1 MPTPS
6 ECQSL
11 SQVRDQIDILDE
23 QMVALLGKRAGYV
36 KAAARFKTSET
47 AVAAPERLAD
57 MLAVRRQ
64 WAQREGLDADLI
76 EDIFRRLVA
85 WFMQRELDE
94 WRRNAEN
101 V

>member
-1 MPTPS
+1 MPTPF

-11 SQVRDQIDILDE
+11 SQVRDQIDHLDE
-23 QMVALLGKRAGYV
+23 QIVALLGKRAGYV
-36 KAAARFKTSET
+36 KAAARFKTSEN
-47 AVAAPERLAD
+47 AVAAPERLAA

-64 WAQREGLDADLI
+64 WAEREGLDPDLI

-94 WRRNAEN
+94 WRRNPEN